1 MLLGLVKPEAHTAT
15 KDERN
20 QLASSWITLQ
30 KTPQTS
36 PQYNAHFWS
45 FAQTYTLV
53 REDPEEAWKL
63 ILTIWSLDQST
74 PTRQGLCA
82 GPVGELLCYHGE
94 YVIPYVEKQAL
105 SDPSFA
111 RLLGGLWQN
120 TMSDNIWN
128 RVQDVWIARD
138 GIAYLD
144 RSDKLPA
151 SEVIASALLEFAKLA
166 ALLLCMF
173 SVYEVFRALF
183 LSLQDSHTF
192 LQPPELFNNR
202 LLDALP
208 LVALSAAISFFGA
221 ILFRESE
228 PRPHPSLTTTL
239 PLQIFSWATSIML
252 TLFFLA
258 RFLETHYIF
267 SPKVHW

>member
-1 MLLGLVKPEAHTAT
+1 MLLGLVKPEAHAAT
-15 KDERN
+15 KGERS

-36 PQYNAHFWS
+36 PQYNSLFWS
-45 FAQTYTLV
+45 FEQTYTLV
-53 REDPEEAWKL
+53 REDPVEAWKL
-63 ILTIWSLDQST
+63 VLTIWSLDKSIS
-74 PTRQGLCA
+74 TRQGLCS
-82 GPVGELLCYHGE
+82 GPVGELLCYHGD
-94 YVIPYVEKQAL
+94 YIIPLIEKKAIT
-105 SDPSFA
+105 DPSFA
-111 RLLGGLWQN
+111 RLLGGLCQN
-120 TMSDNIWN
+120 TMSDIIWD
-128 RVQDVWIARD
+128 RVQDVWIAPD
-138 GIAYLD
+138 GLAYLN
-144 RSDKLPA
+144 RADKLPA
-151 SEVIASALLEFAKLA
+151 SEVFLSGLLEFAKLA

-173 SVYEVFRALF
+173 SLYEVFRALF
-183 LSLQDSHTF
+183 LSLQDPHNL

-221 ILFRESE
+221 IIFRESE
-228 PRPHPSLTTTL
+228 PRPHPSLTATL